1 MDFKGNPA
9 FADSFQASDKLDKID
24 VTDPTKEV
32 IGNDSSLATL
42 MQSFVNAQAQTNTNL
57 IQFLGVQAANATGNI
72 TVDGAELTPAQQT
85 EYLTDIASKQNLLS
99 RQLEKSLQVQING
112 QVGIPSSDEVH
123 LIHPPPKEWGVEQKV
138 SDSGL
143 KLINEFSGDTGQNE
157 DNLNQFLRAAFAM
170 AKTSNLSEQT
180 TIALILRKLS
190 GSAHELVQQFVAA
203 SGGPEHLQVRTI
215 VHFLE
220 KKFLIHCSPLSAETK
235 LHGLKQGSL
244 TYSQLQA
251 QVQKL
256 ARLATRLD
264 HSDQREA
271 MTRIKESSAF
281 LMSISNAD
289 RQYVNGEN
297 ARRKLHNLPPMS
309 LDQMSDFLLSHQAD
323 KLSVT
328 ERGQIQL
335 AAEGESDPAN
345 MCQVQNYKQGENM
358 RKNPHGPIHRSNGP
372 KQQDKYNSRTQRKYN
387 GQNPRDKV
395 DRVFVTAAMAGV
407 PHGGCLLCGD
417 TSHTFRNDKC
427 VYFGTDLMPSK
438 CRHCH
443 VGAHRHVLCTKRPG
457 KQQTDPQWPRAG
469 RF

>member
-143 KLINEFSGDTGQNE
+143 KLINEFSGDTDQNE
-157 DNLNQFLRAAFAM
+157 NNLNQFLRAAFAM

-220 KKFLIHCSPLSAETK
+220 K
-235 LHGLKQGSL
+235 
-244 TYSQLQA
+244 
-251 QVQKL
+251 
-256 ARLATRLD
+256 
-264 HSDQREA
+264 
-271 MTRIKESSAF
+271 
-281 LMSISNAD
+281 SI
-289 RQYVNGEN
+289 
-297 ARRKLHNLPPMS
+297 
-309 LDQMSDFLLSHQAD
+309 
-323 KLSVT
+323 
-328 ERGQIQL
+328 
-335 AAEGESDPAN
+335 
-345 MCQVQNYKQGENM
+345 
-358 RKNPHGPIHRSNGP
+358 
-372 KQQDKYNSRTQRKYN
+372 
-387 GQNPRDKV
+387 
-395 DRVFVTAAMAGV
+395 
-407 PHGGCLLCGD
+407 
-417 TSHTFRNDKC
+417 
-427 VYFGTDLMPSK
+427 
-438 CRHCH
+438 
-443 VGAHRHVLCTKRPG
+443 
-457 KQQTDPQWPRAG
+457 
-469 RF
+469 

>member
-1 MDFKGNPA
+1 
-9 FADSFQASDKLDKID
+9 
-24 VTDPTKEV
+24 
-32 IGNDSSLATL
+32 
-42 MQSFVNAQAQTNTNL
+42 
-57 IQFLGVQAANATGNI
+57 
-72 TVDGAELTPAQQT
+72 
-85 EYLTDIASKQNLLS
+85 
-99 RQLEKSLQVQING
+99 
-112 QVGIPSSDEVH
+112 
-123 LIHPPPKEWGVEQKV
+123 
-138 SDSGL
+138 
-143 KLINEFSGDTGQNE
+143 
-157 DNLNQFLRAAFAM
+157 
-170 AKTSNLSEQT
+170 
-180 TIALILRKLS
+180 
-190 GSAHELVQQFVAA
+190 
-203 SGGPEHLQVRTI
+203 
-215 VHFLE
+215 
-220 KKFLIHCSPLSAETK
+220 
-235 LHGLKQGSL
+235 
-244 TYSQLQA
+244 
-251 QVQKL
+251 
-256 ARLATRLD
+256 
-264 HSDQREA
+264 
-271 MTRIKESSAF
+271 
-281 LMSISNAD
+281 MSISNAD

-372 KQQDKYNSRTQRKYN
+372 KQQDKYNPRTQRKYN
-387 GQNPRDKV
+387 GQNSRDKV

-407 PHGGCLLCGD
+407 PNGGCLLCGD
-417 TSHTFRNDKC
+417 TSHTFRKC